1 VAGELL
7 PGRVAIGE
15 GVRLERKAMKR
26 SLSFLLA
33 ILSLYSA
40 AWATED
46 AFQRLSTAKSLKC
59 QLGRGA
65 VGDWKTGKLIVR
77 EDTFDVTLHFDAI
90 NLKARTARFIAN
102 AGAGDVSVALTAA
115 GLTFIEETGM
125 GNLAIATVFAQYQ
138 KNTRD
143 FIVVYSRHLSFFE
156 FGSPLPSQYHGT
168 CKVWE

>member
-1 VAGELL
+1 MG
-7 PGRVAIGE
+7 
-15 GVRLERKAMKR
+15 LERKAMR
-26 SLSFLLA
+26 HSLSLLLTM
-33 ILSLYSA
+33 LSLYGA
-40 AWATED
+40 AYAAED
-46 AFQRLSTAKSLKC
+46 TLERLAKAKSLKC

-90 NLKARTARFIAN
+90 NLKARTARVIAN
-102 AGAGDVSVALTAA
+102 AGAEDVSVALTGA

-143 FIVVYSRHLSFFE
+143 FIMVYSRHLSFFE
-156 FGSPLPSQYHGT
+156 FGSPLPSQYHGI